1 MLKNIRYGYN
11 GDFSV
16 FITQRT
22 FSDEN
27 VENFFHEFVGVV
39 ISNDMIS
46 IQFIDKIQYRRN
58 LLFILRIVHCEKKSI
73 IINN

>member
-46 IQFIDKIQYRRN
+46 IFS
-58 LLFILRIVHCEKKSI
+58 L
-73 IINN
+73 